1 MCILSNMIRLCV
13 RPADVFC
20 AKAKRQQ
27 HVFVCAKAK
36 RQQQHEGRHNVIHFG
51 NAICRSV
58 SRYRMDAMI
67 LGEYPIS
74 TPWRFHRM

>member
-13 RPADVFC
+13 RPADVF
-20 AKAKRQQ
+20 
-27 HVFVCAKAK
+27 CAKAK